1 MTRFLGILCFL
12 LVNVRGAGQTKQ
24 INSCP
29 LRKYE
34 VISDDIDNGAIIDPK
49 PGISFRS
56 SVDTVYSITNSTITK
71 IRNYKTWFAVT
82 VQDLKE
88 VQITY
93 YYLNKCFFKE
103 GDNLKR
109 GEYFGTLPEYKN
121 NHILWII
128 IKKKGIIL
136 NPSKHLEFILNCKP
150 LK

>member
-1 MTRFLGILCFL
+1 MIRFLGILCFL
-12 LVNVRGAGQTKQ
+12 LVSVRVAGQTRQ

-34 VISDDIDNGAIIDPK
+34 VISDDIDNGVIIDPK
-49 PGISFRS
+49 PGIAFRS
-56 SVDTVYSITNSTITK
+56 SVDTVYSITNAKITK
-71 IRNYKTWFAVT
+71 IKNYKTLFAVT
-82 VQDLKE
+82 VQDLNE

-93 YYLNKCFFKE
+93 YSLNKCFFKE
-103 GDNLKR
+103 GDELKR

-128 IKKKGIIL
+128 IKKKGVIL
-136 NPSKHLEFILNCKP
+136 NSSKHLAFILNCKP